1 MDYDIKHDKENQLF
15 VTTVEGKEAY
25 LRYSVIGSDTID
37 FIYTYVPNELRGKGL
52 AAVVT
57 KEGFKYAEE
66 NNLKVIPTCPYI
78 RTFLERYPEYQKF
91 IK

>member
-1 MDYDIKHDKENQLF
+1 MAFEVIHDKENQLF

-25 LRYSVIGSDTID
+25 LRYSKKGNDTID

-52 AAVVT
+52 AAIVV

-66 NNLKVIPTCPYI
+66 NNLNVIPTCPYV
-78 RTFLERYPEYQKF
+78 RTFLERYPEYQRF

>member
-1 MDYDIKHDKENQLF
+1 MDFVVRHDKGNQLF
-15 VTTVEGKEAY
+15 VTAADGKEAY
-25 LRYSVIGSDTID
+25 LRYSLKGNDTID

-52 AAVVT
+52 AAVVV

-66 NNLKVIPTCPYI
+66 NNLKVIPTCPYV
-78 RTFLERYPEYQKF
+78 RTFLERHPEYQKF

>member
-1 MDYDIKHDKENQLF
+1 MGYDVKHDKINQQF

-25 LRYSVIGSDTID
+25 LRYSLRGTDTID

-52 AAVVT
+52 AAIIA

-66 NNLKVIPTCPYI
+66 NNLKVVPTCPYI
-78 RTFLERYPEYQKF
+78 LTFIEKYPEYKKF